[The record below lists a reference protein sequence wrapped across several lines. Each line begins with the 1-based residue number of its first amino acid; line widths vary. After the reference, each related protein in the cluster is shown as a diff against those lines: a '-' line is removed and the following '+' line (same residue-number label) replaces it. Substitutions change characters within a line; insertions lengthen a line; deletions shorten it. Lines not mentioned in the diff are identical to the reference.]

1 MFGPS
6 QLASLEEN
14 WKSQLKVGE
23 IMTGEET
30 VLTNEDFCHNQR
42 GNVQRS
48 SQVK

>member
-1 MFGPS
+1 MIGPS

-14 WKSQLKVGE
+14 WKSQFKLDE
-23 IMTGEET
+23 IMTGEEA
-30 VLTNEDFCHNQR
+30 VLTDEDFCHNQR